1 MHKRYFSHMFLFL
14 MVSLFVFSFTIKR
27 RLILEGSW
35 TIAEV
40 QTVNPDGTFLS
51 TKPFESQ
58 VIFSKGN
65 YSFCWTSDS
74 TKPKDWFLVDKY
86 KLQRFNQS
94 IINSGTFELKDSILT
109 TKAIFAMHPM
119 FVNGEAKFKCT
130 FIGDTLVL
138 TGLSVFSEDKLSH
151 PVYAN
156 GSYFINKL
164 LKVKKQ

>member
-1 MHKRYFSHMFLFL
+1 MKKQSFIKIGLALLTSMIIL
-14 MVSLFVFSFTIKR
+14 SFVKKDKI
-27 RLILEGSW
+27 LIEGTW

-40 QTVNPDGTFLS
+40 KTIRADGSSFS
-51 TKPFESQ
+51 TIPHQSH
-58 VIFSKGN
+58 VIFSKDN
-65 YSFCWTSDS
+65 YSFCWTSDT
-74 TKPKDWFLVDKY
+74 TKLKDWFLGDTE
-86 KLQRFNQS
+86 KLQRFNLS
-94 IINSGTFELKDSILT
+94 IINTGTFELKDSILT